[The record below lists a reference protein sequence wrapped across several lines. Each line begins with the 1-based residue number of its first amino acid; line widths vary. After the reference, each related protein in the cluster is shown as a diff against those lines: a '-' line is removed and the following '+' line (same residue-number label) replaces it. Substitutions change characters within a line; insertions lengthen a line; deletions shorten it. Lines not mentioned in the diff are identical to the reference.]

1 LLVCG
6 SLVQAQSSRQDQEHP
21 RVGVP
26 RIMKYADTLR
36 DASGAPRRGPVGV
49 TFAVDADGVAL
60 AAVQALYRLVR
71 EKEARLQAQQERI
84 IALERHMEEL
94 RARSATGSRGGPRTA
109 RSICGWRRLV
119 ENFEAE
125 FFDDRVGEHLA
136 GDLLDA
142 LRGFFAGDP
151 FQLQDEEFAL
161 ADGGDLRVS
170 ERGQG
175 MLDGLALRIKDG
187 LLGHDPDVSFHR

>member
-1 LLVCG
+1 
-6 SLVQAQSSRQDQEHP
+6 
-21 RVGVP
+21 
-26 RIMKYADTLR
+26 
-36 DASGAPRRGPVGV
+36 
-49 TFAVDADGVAL
+49 
-60 AAVQALYRLVR
+60 
-71 EKEARLQAQQERI
+71 
-84 IALERHMEEL
+84 
-94 RARSATGSRGGPRTA
+94 
-109 RSICGWRRLV
+109 
-119 ENFEAE
+119 
-125 FFDDRVGEHLA
+125 
-136 GDLLDA
+136 LLDA